1 MTGRRLLALLAA
13 GVVAAALSVWLAHRT
28 TAGRALSLLE
38 RPELRESLRAAREL
52 ARDSFQLREQQGLS
66 TDEVRARS
74 AEVNRGLL
82 LLEEVELLRPEL
94 DFQLGLS
101 VAVPVLLIF
110 GPLSIA
116 ALVWARG
123 LLKPIERVTL
133 AVRRYTRGDETV
145 FPIQP
150 GGGPDIRMLGTALN
164 EMASTIRGQ
173 KQALATQ
180 SRFLGWRDLAL
191 EVSHEM
197 KNLLTPLRLSGEE
210 VMERAVEQQDAPLRG
225 SVQPILQ
232 ATHAL
237 QRMVGSLGDLSQRR
251 PLEVRP
257 VPARPLLEA
266 CVAAQAPRGVP
277 IHLDAE
283 PQLSVL
289 ADPEFL
295 QEAITNLLV
304 NAAEAGAQR
313 IELTA
318 RVSTSGMG
326 DIELS
331 CRDDGPGIPPELL
344 PRIRKLSFTTKKG
357 GSGFGLYF
365 ADKLATQLGGRLDI
379 QSRPGEGTQITMVL
393 PHADAA
399 DHR

>member
-1 MTGRRLLALLAA
+1 MTARRLLALLAA
-13 GVVAAALSVWLAHRT
+13 GIVAAALSVLLAHRG

-52 ARDSFQLREQQGLS
+52 ARDDFQLRDRQGLP

-74 AEVNRGLL
+74 AEVDRGLL

-94 DFQLGLS
+94 EFQLALS
-101 VAVPVLLIF
+101 AALPILVIL
-110 GPLSIA
+110 GPLSLA
-116 ALVWARG
+116 AFIWARG
-123 LLKPIERVTL
+123 LLKPVEQVTH

-145 FPIQP
+145 FPLQP
-150 GGGPDIRMLGTALN
+150 GGGPDIRLLGTALN
-164 EMASTIRGQ
+164 EMVGTIRSQ
-173 KQALATQ
+173 KQTLASQ
-180 SRFLGWRDLAL
+180 SRFLGWRELAL

-225 SVQPILQ
+225 SVQPILN

-251 PLEVRP
+251 PLEIRP
-257 VPARPLLEA
+257 VLAAPLMEA
-266 CVAAQAPRGVP
+266 CRAAQHSRGVE
-277 IHLDAE
+277 IALQAD
-283 PQLSVL
+283 PQLQVL

-295 QEAITNLLV
+295 QEAITNLVV
-304 NAAEAGAQR
+304 NAAEAGAQH

-318 RVSTSGMG
+318 RASGSE
-326 DIELS
+326 IELA
-331 CRDDGPGIPPELL
+331 CRDDGSGIPAELL
-344 PRIRKLSFTTKKG
+344 ARVRKLSFTTRKG

-365 ADKLATQLGGRLDI
+365 ADKLASQLGGRLEI
-379 QSRPGEGTQITMVL
+379 QSRPGEGTLIRMVL